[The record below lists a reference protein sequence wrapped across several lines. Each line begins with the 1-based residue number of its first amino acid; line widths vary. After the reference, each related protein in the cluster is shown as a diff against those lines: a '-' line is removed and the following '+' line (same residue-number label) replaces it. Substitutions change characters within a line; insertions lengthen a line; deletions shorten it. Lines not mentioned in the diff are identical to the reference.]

1 MHKFKLMI
9 STTLLSL
16 AATGVQA
23 ENWTLEPSLSNLTF
37 ASIKNDY
44 TGENHTFTDLSGMV
58 SDDGEV
64 MLSIDLGS
72 LETMIDI
79 RNERMIEHVFNAMP
93 DASVTASI
101 DVAELDSL
109 AVGEATTLDTF
120 GTLSLLGTEL
130 PLDASLFVMRLSES
144 RVLVTTNGMVMM
156 STEDAGI
163 NAGIDVLQELAGLDS
178 ITRVSPVTLRLVF
191 DQAM

>member
-9 STTLLSL
+9 SATLLSL

-44 TGENHTFTDLSGMV
+44 TGENHTFTNLSGMV

-79 RNERMIEHVFNAMP
+79 RNERMIEHVFNAVP

-101 DVAELDSL
+101 DVAELDEL

-120 GTLSLLGTEL
+120 GMLSLLGTEL